1 MTEMIEIIL
10 NTMVFIALVL
20 LSRGAWLLHQ
30 DAQDAYNER
39 NRK

>member
-1 MTEMIEIIL
+1 MIEIIL
-10 NTMVFIALVL
+10 NIMFFIALVV